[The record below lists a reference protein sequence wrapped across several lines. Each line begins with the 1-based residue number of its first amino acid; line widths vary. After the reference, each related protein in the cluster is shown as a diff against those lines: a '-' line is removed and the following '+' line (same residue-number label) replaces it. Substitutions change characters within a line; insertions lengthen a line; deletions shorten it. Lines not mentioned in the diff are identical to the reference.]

1 MLLVLVDGVM
11 TLHDCAKLSICVVH
25 NMHSTMIHVSAGT
38 KHGSRCAWTV
48 LSARAGNVPPTLEML
63 GRMST
68 LCCMSLA
75 LSLFSEVAEAAY
87 ILVIG
92 DYHLQL
98 LNLCTVLYFNFN
110 GHRSIIRGKIWY
122 RNYAALI
129 LTKMREFSGSSAHRA
144 DDLRASC

>member
-1 MLLVLVDGVM
+1 M
-11 TLHDCAKLSICVVH
+11 
-25 NMHSTMIHVSAGT
+25 
-38 KHGSRCAWTV
+38 

-68 LCCMSLA
+68 LCGMSLA
-75 LSLFSEVAEAAY
+75 LFSEVAEAAY

-110 GHRSIIRGKIWY
+110 GHQFIIKGKIWY

-129 LTKMREFSGSSAHRA
+129 LTKMREFSGSSAHRT
-144 DDLRASC
+144 DDLCASC